1 MTRPP
6 QDDARRSSSG
16 GGRPRAMRILIVGGG
31 IAGLSMARA
40 LARAGLAG
48 EIVERQPAWEIAGA
62 GVYLPGN
69 GMAALRELGLAV
81 EVAALGT
88 VIERRRLRDD
98 RGRML
103 VDFDEAGF
111 WSGLALP
118 IGLHRL
124 DLHGVLA
131 GGASETPIR
140 FGVTVEALTDRGHAV
155 EVRFSDGA
163 TDTYDLVVGADG
175 IHSTTRRLVFGGPDA
190 RFVGQAGW
198 RFVVDGFPDIDG
210 WNGWIGADRGFLAL
224 GIGGGRVYC
233 FGDVRAKDPAD
244 PSGGDPA

>member
-1 MTRPP
+1 M
-6 QDDARRSSSG
+6 RSSECD
-16 GGRPRAMRILIVGGG
+16 ADAVVGGG

-48 EIVERQPAWEIAGA
+48 EIVERQPAWEIGGA

-111 WSGLALP
+111 WAGLALP
-118 IGLHRL
+118 IGLHRH
-124 DLHGVLA
+124 DLHDVLA
-131 GGASETPIR
+131 GGASETPS
-140 FGVTVEALTDRGHAV
+140 GSGSA
-155 EVRFSDGA
+155 S
-163 TDTYDLVVGADG
+163 
-175 IHSTTRRLVFGGPDA
+175 RR
-190 RFVGQAGW
+190 
-198 RFVVDGFPDIDG
+198 
-210 WNGWIGADRGFLAL
+210 
-224 GIGGGRVYC
+224 
-233 FGDVRAKDPAD
+233 
-244 PSGGDPA
+244 